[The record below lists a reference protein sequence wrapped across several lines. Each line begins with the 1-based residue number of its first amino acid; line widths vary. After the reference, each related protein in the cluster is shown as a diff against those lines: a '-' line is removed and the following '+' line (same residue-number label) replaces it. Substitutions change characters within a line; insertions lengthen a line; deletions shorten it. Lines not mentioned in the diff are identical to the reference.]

1 MLADCRQ
8 HFPGIPAGG
17 NDGMSGSECRFGDV
31 YTQSTASTGD
41 KPNFSLSHVIV
52 PLLTS
57 TYCVEAPLLVAASIG
72 AFIA

>member
-1 MLADCRQ
+1 
-8 HFPGIPAGG
+8 
-17 NDGMSGSECRFGDV
+17 MSGSECRFGDV